1 MSSGTEQDCINIDG
15 RDVPVTL
22 KANGR
27 ARRFIVRVHPITGE
41 VAITAPTKSAFPH
54 ALRFAQKERRW
65 IAKQLAALP
74 ERVPFAPGAHV
85 PYQGTPHLIEHAPH
99 AKGTVWI
106 EEREPTPVIVS
117 AGAEPH
123 IPRRVKDWLKK
134 QARHELDALVMSFA
148 PQIGQAPKRLTIRD
162 PETRWGSCATNG
174 VISFSWRL
182 IMAPPFVMRYVAAH
196 EMAHLVHMH
205 HRPTFWRLVDT
216 MVDDV
221 PRAKEWLTQHG
232 SLLHRYG

>member
-1 MSSGTEQDCINIDG
+1 MSSGTEQDSILIDG
-15 RDVPVTL
+15 REVPVTL

-41 VAITAPTKSAFPH
+41 VAVTAPSKTSFPH
-54 ALRFAQKERRW
+54 ALRFAKKERHW
-65 IAKQLAALP
+65 IAQQLAAVP
-74 ERVPFAPGAHV
+74 ERVPFVPGAEI
-85 PYQGTPHLIEHAPH
+85 PFRGEQHLIEHAPGK
-99 AKGTVWI
+99 KGTVWL
-106 EEREPTPVIVS
+106 EPDGSMPLIVS

-123 IPRRVKDWLKK
+123 VPRRVKDWLKK
-134 QARHELDALVMSFA
+134 QARKELDALVLSFA
-148 PQIGQAPKRLTIRD
+148 PEIGHMPKKLTIRD

-182 IMAPPFVMRYVAAH
+182 IMAPHHVMRYVAAH

-216 MVDDV
+216 LVDDV
-221 PRAKEWLTQHG
+221 TIAKQWLSKHG
-232 SLLHRYG
+232 SQLHRYG